1 MSIHVLPNSSSKAFH
16 QAVSRPPRMI
26 FDPSLHRCAG
36 TKSLTF
42 LSKRLK
48 PYILPIQSLHIGN
61 NPEWLFRKGAILML
75 PRVHCIY
82 TNNNSCSEINIK
94 QEYDVLCVDIA
105 VLFECEYFLE
115 L

>member
-1 MSIHVLPNSSSKAFH
+1 
-16 QAVSRPPRMI
+16 
-26 FDPSLHRCAG
+26 
-36 TKSLTF
+36 
-42 LSKRLK
+42 
-48 PYILPIQSLHIGN
+48 
-61 NPEWLFRKGAILML
+61 ML

-115 L
+115 LQGPVFMKYDSIIQFLSHQQIVIIITIIVLDYFCTFVDIFLWIVAVFGVRV